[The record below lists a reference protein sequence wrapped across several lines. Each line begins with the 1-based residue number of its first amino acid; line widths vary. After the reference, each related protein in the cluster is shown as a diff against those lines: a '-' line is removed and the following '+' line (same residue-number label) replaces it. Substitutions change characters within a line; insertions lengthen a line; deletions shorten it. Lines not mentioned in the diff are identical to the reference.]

1 MKGHVDRTRKNIR
14 KMITQVNSK
23 STIVRNTNSKMIVM
37 RNIIEQRKKRNREN
51 LNIKINP
58 KTIKESAVDRRKSIM
73 INMTNRVNS
82 FQIMKVQKVTI
93 RK

>member
-1 MKGHVDRTRKNIR
+1 M
-14 KMITQVNSK
+14 
-23 STIVRNTNSKMIVM
+23 
-37 RNIIEQRKKRNREN
+37 
-51 LNIKINP
+51 NIKINP
-58 KTIKESAVDRRKSIM
+58 KTIKENAVDRRKSIM